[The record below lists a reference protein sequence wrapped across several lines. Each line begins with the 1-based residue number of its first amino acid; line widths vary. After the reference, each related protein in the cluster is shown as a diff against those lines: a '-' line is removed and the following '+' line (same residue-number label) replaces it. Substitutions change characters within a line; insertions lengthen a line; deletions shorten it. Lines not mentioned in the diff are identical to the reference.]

1 MKQYFILSFFITVI
15 LFAGCTDPNQRN
27 ITEPVL
33 NWNGYNYIVTNE
45 PITQDQI
52 EEKIGEITKETTVL
66 PTKHEEGYR
75 LKTGVNIYKIKGEEI
90 SSDIDSIMAIEI
102 EGEFKVVRRIVG
114 IN

>member
-45 PITQDQI
+45 PLTQD
-52 EEKIGEITKETTVL
+52 
-66 PTKHEEGYR
+66 
-75 LKTGVNIYKIKGEEI
+75 
-90 SSDIDSIMAIEI
+90 EI
-102 EGEFKVVRRIVG
+102 EGKIVSL
-114 IN
+114 